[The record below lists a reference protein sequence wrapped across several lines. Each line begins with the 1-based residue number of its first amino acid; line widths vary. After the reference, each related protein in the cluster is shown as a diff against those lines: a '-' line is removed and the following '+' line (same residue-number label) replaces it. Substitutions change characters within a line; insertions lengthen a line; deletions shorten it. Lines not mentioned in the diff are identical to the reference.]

1 MHAYRHGLHI
11 LPIWMRTKEFIIGI
25 TCLFLSP
32 SVLAWGAQGHRI
44 IGAAAFEMLDDT
56 ARSEVLSLLGNPPES
71 DMAESLAAACTWPDT
86 VRKDAKWNWSAPLHY
101 VNIPR
106 HTPHYDRERD
116 CPDGRCV
123 AEGIV
128 HFANRLAYPSQDND
142 KRFQDFAFVCHLV
155 ADLHQPL
162 HAGFRDDRGA
172 NAVDIEFRG
181 EEWNLH
187 QFWDSVNV
195 RAHLEDEPAM
205 VQSLVSHGRGRAAA
219 GWNPAEV
226 KAWAEE
232 SHALAAEMAYPESRV
247 IVEVFSQRSWELTV
261 SQWQL
266 ASERLA
272 RVLNAALG
280 ESEVILD
287 D

>member
-1 MHAYRHGLHI
+1 
-11 LPIWMRTKEFIIGI
+11 MRTKDFIVGI

-32 SVLAWGAQGHRI
+32 SVLSWGAEGHRV

-56 ARSEVLSLLGNPPES
+56 ARSEVLALLGNPPLSGVE
-71 DMAESLAAACTWPDT
+71 ESLTAACGWPDT

-106 HTPHYDRERD
+106 HTPHYAPDRD

-128 HFANRLAYPSQDND
+128 HFANRLAYPARDND

-172 NAVDIEFRG
+172 TSVKVEFHG

-205 VQSLVSHGRGRAAA
+205 VRRLVERGRLQASAD
-219 GWNPAEV
+219 WNPAEV
-226 KAWAEE
+226 KTWTEE
-232 SHALAAEMAYPESRV
+232 SHALAVDRAYPEGKV
-247 IVEVFSQRSWELTV
+247 IDEAFSLKSWELTLV
-261 SQWQL
+261 QWQL

-272 RVLNAALG
+272 RVLNATLG
-280 ESEVILD
+280 ESEILLSD
-287 D
+287 